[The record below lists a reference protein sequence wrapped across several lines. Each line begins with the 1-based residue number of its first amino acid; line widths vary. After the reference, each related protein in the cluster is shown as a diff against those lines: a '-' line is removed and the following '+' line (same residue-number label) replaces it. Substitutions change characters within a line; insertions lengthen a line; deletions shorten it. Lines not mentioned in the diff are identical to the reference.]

1 MRFEANGPW
10 LLLLCVLVAAA
21 SAAQPKAQ
29 TQEGLADGQRAS
41 RADASSHESLSQSL
55 LLNPSDGLSVIGAAL
70 ESRGRGRSKPDCS
83 HLVHTVYG
91 RAGFP
96 YSYVSS
102 SDRYARAAATES
114 RESKI
119 GTPTLTPTS
128 LEASANTVTRS
139 SVNLN
144 PVGIELPRVQVINS
158 ARPKPEEVTQALL
171 PTLSMNPEA
180 LRESDV
186 FKLAPS
192 LIVFSRLEVR
202 AVKIHGDQGRAEVRI
217 IAPVSIAGGQANLR
231 TRQEVQT
238 WPLRRRDQ
246 TSWELMLPQDA
257 IYMSRDTAVRVLAHQ
272 LALLADT
279 ENPSANLRQ
288 KSQLARILNTLL
300 ME

>member
-1 MRFEANGPW
+1 
-10 LLLLCVLVAAA
+10 
-21 SAAQPKAQ
+21 
-29 TQEGLADGQRAS
+29 
-41 RADASSHESLSQSL
+41 
-55 LLNPSDGLSVIGAAL
+55 
-70 ESRGRGRSKPDCS
+70 
-83 HLVHTVYG
+83 
-91 RAGFP
+91 
-96 YSYVSS
+96 
-102 SDRYARAAATES
+102 
-114 RESKI
+114 
-119 GTPTLTPTS
+119 

-144 PVGIELPRVQVINS
+144 PVGIELPRVQIINS

-192 LIVFSRLEVR
+192 LIVLSRLEVR

-217 IAPVSIAGGQANLR
+217 TAPVSIAGGQANLR

-288 KSQLARILNTLL
+288 KSQLARMLNTLL